1 MVPVRLPVETL
12 GGVER
17 VVRNGHACIGV
28 GSQLHMDMTGF
39 RRIDIEGVQFIPAA
53 APSHPLA
60 NASEAAPPI

>member
-1 MVPVRLPVETL
+1 MVPVRLPVQTL

-39 RRIDIEGVQFIPAA
+39 RRIDIEGVQFIPAV
-53 APSHPLA
+53 APSYPGDMLE
-60 NASEAAPPI
+60 SRYSM

>member
-1 MVPVRLPVETL
+1 VQTL

-39 RRIDIEGVQFIPAA
+39 RRIDIEGVQFIPAV
-53 APSHPLA
+53 APSYPGDMLE
-60 NASEAAPPI
+60 SRYSM